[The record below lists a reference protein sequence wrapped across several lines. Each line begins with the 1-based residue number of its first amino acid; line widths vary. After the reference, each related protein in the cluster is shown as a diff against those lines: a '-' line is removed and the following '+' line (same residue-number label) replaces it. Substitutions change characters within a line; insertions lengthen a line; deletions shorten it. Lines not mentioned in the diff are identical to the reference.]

1 MAEFYGDFT
10 KIFGKVFDALTD
22 VPGFI
27 EGAVDTISFILQ
39 NYENS
44 MIILDVYAENIGSA
58 TYQEEFETALTELAE
73 EFRSDYVK
81 ILRTAANDVMQHAMD
96 ETIDELVKLL
106 GTGVSSLYGIVTFSI
121 DLAMQETG
129 NTTVAEADTD
139 FLVQLDTYT
148 NALSS
153 YHDAFDAVKNGD
165 TSGYAL
171 NKLEITFRMAQ
182 QAGIRIYE
190 SMINM
195 NPPYSD
201 EANRLINKQERLK
214 ILEINTP
221 FT

>member
-1 MAEFYGDFT
+1 M
-10 KIFGKVFDALTD
+10 
-22 VPGFI
+22 
-27 EGAVDTISFILQ
+27 
-39 NYENS
+39 
-44 MIILDVYAENIGSA
+44 
-58 TYQEEFETALTELAE
+58 
-73 EFRSDYVK
+73 
-81 ILRTAANDVMQHAMD
+81 
-96 ETIDELVKLL
+96 
-106 GTGVSSLYGIVTFSI
+106 
-121 DLAMQETG
+121 
-129 NTTVAEADTD
+129 
-139 FLVQLDTYT
+139 
-148 NALSS
+148 
-153 YHDAFDAVKNGD
+153 KNGD